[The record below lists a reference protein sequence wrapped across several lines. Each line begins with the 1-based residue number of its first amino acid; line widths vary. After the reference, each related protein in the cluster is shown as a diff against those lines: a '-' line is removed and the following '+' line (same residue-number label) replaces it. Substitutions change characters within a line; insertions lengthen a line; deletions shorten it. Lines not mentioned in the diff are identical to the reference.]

1 MDYKE
6 SKRTKNLS
14 IDEKLGRLPKVV
26 PTAFRDKITGKYV
39 FRRIYLQCDLS
50 RTDVWIYYKPE
61 KGNFPFLLGVGQTF
75 EMALDEMIKYA
86 ERLGLNETEPVFVE
100 LER

>member
-1 MDYKE
+1 M
-6 SKRTKNLS
+6 T
-14 IDEKLGRLPKVV
+14 IDEKLGKLPKVV

-61 KGNFPFLLGVGQTF
+61 KGNFPFLLAIGQTF
-75 EMALDEMIKYA
+75 EMALDEMIKYG
-86 ERLGLNETEPVFVE
+86 ERLGPNETEPVFVGM
-100 LER
+100 ERQC

>member
-1 MDYKE
+1 M
-6 SKRTKNLS
+6 T

-50 RTDVWIYYKPE
+50 RTDV
-61 KGNFPFLLGVGQTF
+61 
-75 EMALDEMIKYA
+75 
-86 ERLGLNETEPVFVE
+86 
-100 LER
+100 

>member
-1 MDYKE
+1 M
-6 SKRTKNLS
+6 T
-14 IDEKLGRLPKVV
+14 IDEKLGKLPKVV

-61 KGNFPFLLGVGQTF
+61 TGNFPFLLAVGQTF
-75 EMALDEMIKYA
+75 EMALDEMIQYA
-86 ERLGLNETEPVFVE
+86 ERLGLNSTEPVLIE

>member
-1 MDYKE
+1 MGYKE
-6 SKRTKNLS
+6 DKRTNNLS
-14 IDEKLGRLPKVV
+14 IDEKLDKLPKVV

-61 KGNFPFLLGVGQTF
+61 KGDFPFLLAVGQTF
-75 EMALDEMIKYA
+75 EMALDEMIQYA
-86 ERLGLNETEPVFVE
+86 DRLGLNETEPVLIE